1 MPPAAVPAADATPA
15 DMPPADVTSAGVRSV
30 KATSGKTIL
39 RRAGDRGWL
48 IECADRHP
56 AEVATSIRA
65 QPWAS
70 GLREVV
76 PAATTVLVVAETA
89 AGMGKLAA
97 GLRTVLNGPGA
108 HPTGPPPGRRI
119 VIPVRYDGPDLP
131 EVAERLGLAPEEVAR
146 RHGAGEYRVG
156 FFGFAPGF
164 AYLDGVPESLR
175 LPRLSSPRP
184 RVAAGV
190 VAIAGNQTVVYPGGT
205 PGGWHQIGVTTTRL
219 WDVTAEPPNRLAVGD
234 RVVFE
239 AVTP

>member
-1 MPPAAVPAADATPA
+1 MTAADAMSVNVTA
-15 DMPPADVTSAGVRSV
+15 VDVASVNVTSVNV
-30 KATSGKTIL
+30 TSSETIL

-76 PAATTVLVVAETA
+76 PAARTVLVVAETA

-97 GLRTVLNGPGA
+97 GLRTVLDGPGA
-108 HPTGPPPGRRI
+108 RPTGPPPGRRI

-131 EVAERLGLAPEEVAR
+131 GVAERLGLAPDEVAR
-146 RHGAGEYRVG
+146 RHSAGEHRVG

-205 PGGWHQIGVTTTRL
+205 PGGWHQIGVTTARL

-234 RVVFE
+234 RIVFE
-239 AVTP
+239 VVAP